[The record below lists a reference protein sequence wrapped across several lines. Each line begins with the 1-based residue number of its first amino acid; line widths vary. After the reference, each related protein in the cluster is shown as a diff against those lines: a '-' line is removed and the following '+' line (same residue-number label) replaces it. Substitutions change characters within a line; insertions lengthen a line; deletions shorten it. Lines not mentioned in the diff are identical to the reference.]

1 MAYSEDNIQQFFTDL
16 LKSSKEKEKAVESLS
31 KTTDKLLEVETK
43 SAKAD
48 AKEQKEEVKH
58 KNRLAQLAAR
68 KERDQKGPM
77 QEMFGKDKTAGTK
90 LSGWLMAALGIGAG
104 VAGAA
109 WLMSDDPTA
118 KKIRDE
124 LGKLIKQGVEALK
137 NAIKEAIDKA
147 VAELDAFLRGW
158 ANDQMR
164 GTGLGT
170 TTTPGEQEVQTEAAD
185 GTRQEK
191 MDELRDE
198 IKNGNWIDNITGVQQ
213 ERREQLYYLESG
225 EVMQYTDDFRLGGG
239 GGRYGRSI
247 VSGDVTQIREQTAGI
262 GEEDKARLKE
272 LDTMIRDRREYN
284 DRLAKMP
291 KDDDSYDLLVEKLNE
306 KEKEIGQ
313 FYDENEALTKML
325 EGARDKR
332 LERINNP
339 VQRQTGG
346 IINVPGYGDGD
357 KVPMLLPPESFVL
370 NKKAS
375 KHFQTRQ
382 TGGVPVLKRQT
393 GGFVEAVK
401 HIKKDEALSS
411 LTKGKNDWIRPGG
424 NSVISRKPWS
434 SVKGDTP
441 IHAYYDKVGNVPTI
455 GWGATY
461 YDDISSGTQKVK
473 MGDTITKDKA
483 DKVMLDN
490 VKRLAQRY
498 SKMIPNWKKMSNS
511 QRAGLLSMG
520 YNAPNFYGAYRG
532 ITAALDS
539 GDMGRVRENLRWG
552 GPSEARITESQ
563 AMMRKGP
570 QNLNAI
576 VGPKKVGQKIV
587 GTGNPLV
594 DRFREM
600 TGQSPAVGS
609 VIKRQQ
615 GGPITVPGSGD
626 GDKVPMLLPEGSFVL
641 NREASQRLQT
651 GGVVGAETTHQR
663 FMEANESVPTMVI
676 PPPKTVV
683 VKRRALV
690 KAPQASNPNAGYNMG
705 SGSGV
710 NIVEQSSQ
718 LHRIQSG
725 AAI

>member
-16 LKSSKEKEKAVESLS
+16 LKSSKQKEKAVRDLG
-31 KTTDKLLEVETK
+31 KTTDKLLAIETK

-48 AKEQKEEVKH
+48 KKEQKEEQKH

-68 KERDQKGPM
+68 KERDQKGPI
-77 QEMFGKDKTAGTK
+77 QEMFGKDKAAGTK
-90 LSGWLMAALGIGAG
+90 LSGWLMAALGLGAG

-124 LGKLIKQGVEALK
+124 IGKLIKQGVEALK
-137 NAIKEAIDKA
+137 KALKEAIDKA

-158 ANDQMR
+158 ANDQFR

-170 TTTPGEQEVQTEAAD
+170 TTTPGEQEAQTEAAD

-191 MDELRDE
+191 MDQLRDE
-198 IKNGNWIDNITGVQQ
+198 IKNGNWIDNITGAQQ
-213 ERREQLYYLESG
+213 ERREQLYYLEAG
-225 EVMQYTDDFRLGGG
+225 EVMQYTPEFRMGGG
-239 GGRYGRSI
+239 GGKHGRNI

-262 GEEDKARLKE
+262 AQEDKDRLKE
-272 LDTMIRDRREYN
+272 LDTLIRDRREFN

-291 KDDDSYDLLVEKLNE
+291 KDDDSYDLLVKKLNE
-306 KEKEIGQ
+306 KEEEIGQ
-313 FYDENEALTKML
+313 FYSENEALTKLL
-325 EGARDKR
+325 EGARNKR
-332 LERINNP
+332 LERINQP
-339 VQRQTGG
+339 VVQKQTGG
-346 IINVPGYGDGD
+346 VIKVPGYGDGD

-375 KHFQTRQ
+375 KHY
-382 TGGVPVLKRQT
+382 VKRQT
-393 GGFVEAVK
+393 GGTVEAVK

-411 LTKGKNDWIRPGG
+411 LTKGSNDWIRPGG
-424 NSVISRKPWS
+424 NSVISKTPWS
-434 SVKGDTP
+434 KITPDTT
-441 IHAYYDKVGNVPTI
+441 IHAYYDKVGRIPTI
-455 GWGATY
+455 GWGSTF

-473 MGDTITKDKA
+473 MGDTITKSKA
-483 DKVMLDN
+483 DQIMLDN
-490 VKRLAQRY
+490 VKKLAQKY
-498 SKMIPNWKKMSNS
+498 TKKIPNWKKMSNS

-539 GDMGRVRENLRWG
+539 GDMAKVKQNLRWG

-563 AMMRKGP
+563 AMMTRGP

-576 VGPKKVGQKIV
+576 KGPKIVGEGRVGERVV
-587 GTGNPLV
+587 GTGNAAV
-594 DRFREM
+594 DWLRGV
-600 TGQSPAVGS
+600 TGGPKVGD

-651 GGVVGAETTHQR
+651 GGVVGAETSHQR

-690 KAPQASNPNAGYNMG
+690 TPPPIGQPNRGYNMG
-705 SGSGV
+705 SGGGV
-710 NIVEQSSQ
+710 NIVEQSSN

-725 AAI
+725 AAV